1 MAPVQASKQ
10 ALETKTD
17 VGESAV
23 AAAPEMLGI
32 RHGWRRLEADGK
44 GTNMKRTVRSR
55 AALPRMNIA
64 ATLLLQYYDYHC
76 ERHPP
81 GER

>member
-44 GTNMKRTVRSR
+44 GTNMKRTVRSL
-55 AALPRMNIA
+55 AE
-64 ATLLLQYYDYHC
+64 HS
-76 ERHPP
+76 RHPIITVL
-81 GER
+81 